1 MSKSKINPYLY
12 LIPGL
17 LLLGVFVY
25 YPICRN
31 IGYSFLKWDLFSGK
45 KVFIGLKNYSV
56 LFKSKEF
63 PIALGNNLWYI
74 GISLICQVG
83 LALILAAFL
92 ENMRNKR
99 LSSVF
104 RTVYFLPSLI
114 SLTVIGLLFTFI
126 YKTDGLLNRFLEL
139 VGLES
144 WTRGWLGDEQ
154 TAMFSVIAVSQW
166 KSIGYTMMLMIVS
179 IQKIPLEINEAAYID
194 GASKVQTFFH
204 ITVPSIMGMI
214 RIALMINITG
224 GLLVFNEVY
233 IMTNGGP
240 YGTTEVLST
249 IMYKNA
255 FVHGKV
261 GYAAAI
267 ANVILVLSALFSSL
281 QFVGGESEKP
291 KRLKRKGGE
300 THV

>member
-1 MSKSKINPYLY
+1 MSKSKIKPYLY

-63 PIALGNNLWYI
+63 P
-74 GISLICQVG
+74 
-83 LALILAAFL
+83 
-92 ENMRNKR
+92 
-99 LSSVF
+99 
-104 RTVYFLPSLI
+104 
-114 SLTVIGLLFTFI
+114 
-126 YKTDGLLNRFLEL
+126 
-139 VGLES
+139 
-144 WTRGWLGDEQ
+144 
-154 TAMFSVIAVSQW
+154 
-166 KSIGYTMMLMIVS
+166 
-179 IQKIPLEINEAAYID
+179 
-194 GASKVQTFFH
+194 
-204 ITVPSIMGMI
+204 
-214 RIALMINITG
+214 IALMINITG

-291 KRLKRKGGE
+291 KRIKRKGVE